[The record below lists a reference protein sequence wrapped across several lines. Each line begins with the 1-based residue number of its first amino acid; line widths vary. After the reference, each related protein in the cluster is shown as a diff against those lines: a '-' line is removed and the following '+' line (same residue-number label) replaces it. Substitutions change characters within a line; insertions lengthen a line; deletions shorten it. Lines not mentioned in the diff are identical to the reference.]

1 MSGELADAKREAE
14 RARARLAA
22 TVGELSQ
29 RLKPATLASNAWE
42 GVKDK
47 SGELADDAVQAVKG
61 RPVAVSAAL
70 AAFTL
75 FLARAPIKSAIVGLF
90 ADEEEDKPPAAA
102 KPRRKDKPQDKPT
115 PKSAAPRRRTKAV
128 EGASA

>member
-1 MSGELADAKREAE
+1 VSADLVSAKREAE
-14 RARARLAA
+14 QARRRVAA
-22 TVGELSQ
+22 TLAELHQ

-61 RPVAVSAAL
+61 RPVVVSAAL

-75 FLARAPIKSAIVGLF
+75 FLARAPIKSAVASLF
-90 ADEEEDKPPAAA
+90 SGSEEEEGEEVPAPAAIPA
-102 KPRRKDKPQDKPT
+102 KATKRPGGRRRK
-115 PKSAAPRRRTKAV
+115 A
-128 EGASA
+128 E

>member
-1 MSGELADAKREAE
+1 VSADLALAKREADK
-14 RARARLAA
+14 ARARLAGTLA
-22 TVGELSQ
+22 ELQ
-29 RLKPATLASNAWE
+29 ERLKPATLASNAWE

-75 FLARAPIKSAIVGLF
+75 FLARAPIKSAI
-90 ADEEEDKPPAAA
+90 ADYFSGDEDEDPTPAPLPEPDRAKPAA
-102 KPRRKDKPQDKPT
+102 
-115 PKSAAPRRRTKAV
+115 RRRQRKS
-128 EGASA
+128 EGVSA